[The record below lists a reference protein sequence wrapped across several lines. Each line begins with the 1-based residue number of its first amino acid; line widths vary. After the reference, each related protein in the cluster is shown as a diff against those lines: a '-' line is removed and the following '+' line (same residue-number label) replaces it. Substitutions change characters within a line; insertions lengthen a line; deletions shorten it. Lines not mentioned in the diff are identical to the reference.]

1 MNSYLRSLLELQVMA
16 RWLSNLFL
24 LAMTVPLVA
33 IIGCG
38 GGPHDHA
45 FDPELARTSLNK
57 AMQAWVDGRS
67 PDELQ
72 PDIVVGDTDWKAGKK
87 LVSYEILTASEKSDG
102 SNLHVKVVRE
112 IQEDKGSPRK
122 SEKTYIVG
130 TSPVVTIFPQ

>member
-1 MNSYLRSLLELQVMA
+1 LELEVMA
-16 RWLSNLFL
+16 GWPSRL
-24 LAMTVPLVA
+24 LLIAMTLPLAA

-38 GGPHDHA
+38 GGPSDHA
-45 FDPELARTSLNK
+45 F
-57 AMQAWVDGRS
+57 WVDGRS

-72 PDIVVGDTDWKAGKK
+72 PEIVVGDTDWKSGKK

-112 IQEDKGSPRK
+112 IQEEKGSPRK
-122 SEKTYIVG
+122 SEKTYIIG

>member
-1 MNSYLRSLLELQVMA
+1 MPGWPSR
-16 RWLSNLFL
+16 LFL
-24 LAMTVPLVA
+24 IAMTLPLA
-33 IIGCG
+33 ALIGCG
-38 GGPHDHA
+38 GGPSDHA
-45 FDPELARTSLNK
+45 FDPELARTSLDK

-67 PDELQ
+67 PEELQ
-72 PDIVVGDTDWKAGKK
+72 PEIVVGDVDWKSGKK
-87 LVSYEILTASEKSDG
+87 LISYEILAASEKSDG